1 MGSTRRR
8 VSKKPHTNRVKCTE
22 GKAVSRAPAATGFAG
37 AAPRPREGPHAA
49 PKPTTCL
56 RPSGQTEPVSTEA
69 APKERKARGSSSTC
83 PPRGYC
89 LGWGRGGTPCTT
101 RPRRGETRSLGYDK
115 HPPHASVRLL
125 RDCRQNKKNSVVSM
139 YTCIYLYNI
148 YTHTLI
154 CSQLSYKSAGTITV
168 DSTPMCSLLIFYRCK
183 NRMATWQRASI
194 NRDQKSKEVKKMKFK
209 YRL

>member
-1 MGSTRRR
+1 METNFQKTPHKHGETHGREGRERSPQVCWSCSQATRR
-8 VSKKPHTNRVKCTE
+8 
-22 GKAVSRAPAATGFAG
+22 AA
-37 AAPRPREGPHAA
+37 RC
-49 PKPTTCL
+49 PKPTTCTCL
-56 RPSGQTEPVSTEA
+56 RPSGRTGAVSTEA
-69 APKERKARGSSSTC
+69 APKERKARGGSSAC

-89 LGWGRGGTPCTT
+89 LGWGRGGTA
-101 RPRRGETRSLGYDK
+101 RRSPSLGGKAGAWATTSTRLTLQSDCCEIVDK
-115 HPPHASVRLL
+115 I
-125 RDCRQNKKNSVVSM
+125 KKNSVVSM